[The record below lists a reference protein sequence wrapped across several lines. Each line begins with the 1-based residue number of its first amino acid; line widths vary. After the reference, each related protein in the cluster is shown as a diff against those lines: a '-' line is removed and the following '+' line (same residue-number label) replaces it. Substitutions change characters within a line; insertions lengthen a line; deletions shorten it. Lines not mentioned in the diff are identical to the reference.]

1 VSEHHAA
8 RAAGRLAVAGAAAL
22 TALLNPAD
30 PASAHTEVEADTLRA
45 LARNVTLT
53 FVSEAESDR
62 APAENQQ
69 PIRRHDMERR
79 RTERGGRV
87 TRALLIVVA
96 VLAGALLGGAV
107 PASAHAVLTSSE
119 PRAGTVLKSAP
130 KEVMVS
136 FDESVALAEDSVR
149 VLDPDGRPVTA
160 GDPTHADGAAD
171 TARVPLTGGLEE
183 GTYTVSWRV
192 LSADSHAVSGA
203 FTFFVGAPSATRAE
217 ATAEPAV
224 DPTVDLLYGVG
235 RYVAYAGLAL
245 LIGGVVFLVVC
256 RPGAAAARVVRR
268 PLLSGWWALTLS
280 AIVLLLLR
288 GPYASG
294 DGPGRMLD
302 PRLLEDAAASRPG
315 IALLARLALLLPAG
329 LLLKR
334 GRSEW
339 QADRRAAAVGLA
351 LAVGLAVTW
360 AAAEH
365 ASAGIQVPVAMV
377 SSVLHLLAMAV
388 WLGGL
393 TALLLVLYRAPAGEP
408 LPSAAVARFSRLA
421 LASVATLAAT
431 GVYQSWRGLG
441 SWDAFTTSY
450 GRLLALK
457 IAAVVLM
464 LTAASHARNWA
475 ERLRTVPRE
484 EAVLVAVGGGDHSPP
499 PGPTKA
505 GTGADEADSAAHW
518 RGLRRSVLAEV
529 VIGVLVLAITTVL
542 TGSQPGR
549 AAVESAAAETVSKVP
564 GQPDVTLTLIPFDT
578 GTPGGRGKVQV
589 TLEPG
594 RVGRNVVEAVIF
606 AADGS
611 LVAIPELRL
620 TFTQSDRG
628 VGPLDA
634 QLVDQRGYW
643 GSDTL
648 DLPLAGTWTI
658 RATVRVSD
666 IDQVTV
672 SKNVKINP

>member
-1 VSEHHAA
+1 
-8 RAAGRLAVAGAAAL
+8 
-22 TALLNPAD
+22 
-30 PASAHTEVEADTLRA
+30 
-45 LARNVTLT
+45 
-53 FVSEAESDR
+53 
-62 APAENQQ
+62 
-69 PIRRHDMERR
+69 M
-79 RTERGGRV
+79 
-87 TRALLIVVA
+87 TRALLIVIA
-96 VLAGALLGGAV
+96 VLTGALLGGAA
-107 PASAHAVLTSSE
+107 PASAHAVLTSSD
-119 PRAGTVLKSAP
+119 PRGGTVLKSAP
-130 KEVMVS
+130 KEVTVT

-160 GDPTHADGAAD
+160 GDPTHADGVAD
-171 TARVPLTGGLEE
+171 TARVALTGDLQD

-192 LSADSHAVSGA
+192 LSADSHSVSGA
-203 FTFFVGAPSATRAE
+203 FTFFVGAPSPTRAE
-217 ATAEPAV
+217 ARPEPAV
-224 DPTVDLLYGVG
+224 DPAVDLLYGAG

-245 LIGGVVFLVVC
+245 LIGGAVFVVVC
-256 RPGAAAARVVRR
+256 RPGAAAARVACR
-268 PLLSGWWALTLS
+268 PVLSGWWAVTLS
-280 AIVLLLLR
+280 TIVLLLLR

-294 DGPGRMLD
+294 DGPGGTLD
-302 PRLLEDAAASRPG
+302 PRLLKDAVASRPG
-315 IALLARLALLLPAG
+315 IALLARLVLLLFAG

-334 GRSEW
+334 GRPVW
-339 QADRRAAAVGLA
+339 QAGRRSAVVGLA
-351 LAVGLAVTW
+351 LALSLAGTW
-360 AAAEH
+360 AAADH

-393 TALLLVLYRAPAGEP
+393 TALLLVLYRAPADEL
-408 LPSAAVARFSRLA
+408 LPPAAVARFSRLA
-421 LASVATLAAT
+421 LASVAVLAAT

-457 IAAVVLM
+457 IGAVVLM
-464 LTAASHARNWA
+464 LTAASYSRNWT
-475 ERLRTVPRE
+475 ERLWTVPRE
-484 EAVLVAVGGGDHSPP
+484 QALLVAVGGGDHSPP
-499 PGPTKA
+499 PGPTTGGPGA
-505 GTGADEADSAAHW
+505 GEAGSGTHW

-529 VIGVLVLAITTVL
+529 AVGVLVLAVTTVL

-549 AAVESAAAETVSKVP
+549 AAVESAAADTVSRVP

-594 RVGRNVVEAVIF
+594 RVGRNVIEAVIF

-620 TFTQSDRG
+620 TFTQSARG

-634 QLVDQRGYW
+634 QLADQRGYW

-648 DLPLAGTWTI
+648 DLPIAGTWTI

-672 SKNVKINP
+672 SRNVKINP

>member
-1 VSEHHAA
+1 
-8 RAAGRLAVAGAAAL
+8 
-22 TALLNPAD
+22 
-30 PASAHTEVEADTLRA
+30 
-45 LARNVTLT
+45 
-53 FVSEAESDR
+53 
-62 APAENQQ
+62 
-69 PIRRHDMERR
+69 MERR
-79 RTERGGRV
+79 RTERHGRV

-96 VLAGALLGGAV
+96 LLAGALLGGAA
-107 PASAHAVLTSSE
+107 PASAHAVLTSSD
-119 PRAGTVLKSAP
+119 PRGGTVLKTAP
-130 KEVMVS
+130 KQVTVS

-171 TARVPLTGGLEE
+171 TARVPLTGGLQE

-203 FTFFVGAPSATRAE
+203 FTFSVGAPSTTRAE
-217 ATAEPAV
+217 AAAEPAV
-224 DPTVDLLYGVG
+224 DRVVDLLYGIG
-235 RYVAYAGLAL
+235 RYVAYGGLAL
-245 LIGGVVFLVVC
+245 LIGVAVFVVVC
-256 RPGAAAARVVRR
+256 RPGSAAARVARA
-268 PLLSGWWALTLS
+268 PLRAGWWALTLS
-280 AIVLLLLR
+280 TVALLLLR
-288 GPYASG
+288 GPYVSG
-294 DGPGRMLD
+294 DGPGGTFDL
-302 PRLLEDAAASRPG
+302 RLLRDAAGSRPG
-315 IALLARLALLLPAG
+315 IALLVRLALLLLVG
-329 LLLKR
+329 LLAKR
-334 GRSEW
+334 GPSEW
-339 QADRRAAAVGLA
+339 RTDRRSTAVGLV
-351 LAVGLAVTW
+351 LVLGLAGTW

-365 ASAGIQVPVAMV
+365 ASAGIQVPVAIV

-393 TALLLVLYRAPAGEP
+393 TALLLVLYRAPADEP
-408 LPSAAVARFSRLA
+408 LPSAAVSRFSRLA
-421 LASVATLAAT
+421 LASVAVLAAT

-441 SWDAFTTSY
+441 SWEAFATSY
-450 GRLLALK
+450 GRLLVLK
-457 IAAVVLM
+457 IGAVVLM
-464 LTAASHARNWA
+464 VMAASYSRSWT

-484 EAVLVAVGGGDHSPP
+484 EPVLVAVGGDDQSPP
-499 PGPTKA
+499 PGPVSGGPGA
-505 GTGADEADSAAHW
+505 GEAGSEAHR

-529 VIGVLVLAITTVL
+529 VIGVLVLAVTTVL

-549 AAVESAAAETVSKVP
+549 AAVESAAAETVSRVP

-578 GTPGGRGKVQV
+578 GSPGGRGKVQV

-620 TFTQSDRG
+620 TFTQSARG

-634 QLVDQRGYW
+634 RLADQRGYW